1 MADDMRNRLIKEML
15 KRFEFEWKDALWQHK
30 QSGEWLMKHKYVE
43 IVGAKLG
50 VQYSF
55 QVVECDSANGNMV
68 VICTAKTGDKT
79 VQTFGEANTKN
90 NKTSYPMAMAE
101 KRAYDRA
108 VLKVVGLHGFIYSE
122 TEFDD

>member
-1 MADDMRNRLIKEML
+1 MADDMRNKLIKEML
-15 KRFEFEWKDALWQHK
+15 QKFEFKWTDALWQHK
-30 QSGEWLMKHKYVE
+30 QSGEWLMKHKFVE

-55 QVVECDSANGNMV
+55 QVVECDSDKGNMV
-68 VICTAKTGDKT
+68 VICTAKSGDKT

-90 NKTSYPMAMAE
+90 NKNSYPMAMAE

>member
-1 MADDMRNRLIKEML
+1 MADEMRNKLIKEML
-15 KRFEFEWKDALWQHK
+15 SKFGFDWKEALWQHK

-55 QVVECDSANGNMV
+55 QVVECDSANANMV
-68 VICTAKTGDKT
+68 VICTAKSEDKT
-79 VQTFGEANTKN
+79 VQTFGEANPKN
-90 NKTSYPMAMAE
+90 NKNSYPMAMAE